1 MFKNIYKVLSFA
13 FPISTG
19 ALLNMLSSFIAM
31 LMVAK
36 LGKLELAAGAL
47 AVSTFIVMMT
57 VVATIFYALG
67 ILISH
72 HKGNENAE
80 MAISALVRNGFWLAI
95 ILAIPTALCL
105 ANADKLLLFF
115 GQDLQLVLITQDYFF
130 YAGLSMFPI
139 LIGGVI
145 TQFYSGIGNP
155 KFTLLFSLIS
165 LPIMILLSYGF
176 VLGNFGLPSLG
187 LGGVAC
193 SSFITQSLLCL
204 GVIAYMCASQ
214 KIRAYS
220 IFTGKGRF
228 WPNWSLCKSILV
240 LGLPIGI
247 QFGGEIAAMAG
258 LTYLMGFFGVIA
270 LAATQI
276 VSQYSMLFVMV
287 TLGLS
292 QALSILISQAK
303 NKQDYSLIKGYIIS
317 AILILVLFLI
327 ITYTLFFLNP
337 EALVNLYI
345 NDINNVDNIENNE
358 LTNLTITLF
367 SISAII
373 VLFDG
378 IRNLLSGGLRGL
390 RDSKAPMIVGI
401 VCLWGISLPMAYVT
415 AFTFEGGP
423 VGLRTGFISGFVIA
437 AVLLW
442 LRIQKHITPMRV
454 ESGHLTKFSSESLQ

>member
-1 MFKNIYKVLSFA
+1 MLKNIYKVLSFA

-47 AVSTFIVMMT
+47 AVSTFIVIMT

-72 HKGNENAE
+72 HKGNEKGE
-80 MAISALVRNGFWLAI
+80 TAISALVKNGFWLAI
-95 ILAIPTALCL
+95 ILAIPAAICL
-105 ANADKLLLFF
+105 GNADKLLLFF
-115 GQDLQLVLITQDYFF
+115 GQDPQLVLITQDYFF
-130 YAGLSMFPI
+130 FAGLSMFPI
-139 LIGGVI
+139 LVGAVI
-145 TQFYSGIGNP
+145 VQFYSGIGNP
-155 KFTLLFSLIS
+155 RFALLFSLIS

-193 SSFITQSLLCL
+193 SNFITQSILCL
-204 GVIAYMCASQ
+204 GIIGYMFVSK
-214 KIRAYS
+214 KIQTYS
-220 IFTGKGRF
+220 LFTGNFR
-228 WPNWSLCKSILV
+228 PDWSLCKSILV

-292 QALSILISQAK
+292 QALSMLISQAK
-303 NKQDYSLIKGYIIS
+303 SKQDYPLIKKYIIS
-317 AILILVLFLI
+317 AIIILLLYLT
-327 ITYTLFFLNP
+327 ITYALFFINP
-337 EALVNLYI
+337 EALVNLYV
-345 NDINNVDNIENNE
+345 NDNNAENKE
-358 LTNLTITLF
+358 LISLTITLF

-390 RDSKAPMIVGI
+390 RDSKAPMVIGI
-401 VCLWGISLPMAYVT
+401 ICLWCISLPVAYIA

-423 VGLRTGFISGFVIA
+423 VGLRIGFISGFVIA
-437 AVLLW
+437 SILLW
-442 LRIQKHITPMRV
+442 LRIQKKISPHMPASALTPNAV
-454 ESGHLTKFSSESLQ
+454 GA